1 MVSFIIAVI
10 ILALVWSAIKEFIS
24 AWMIG
29 AAIGLLIVVI
39 ILIRARRKA
48 RRQAQYIAQQTPPA
62 PPAQTTPPAPAPAP
76 VSDEPIAPPKEQN
89 GLSLAYEYHGV
100 EFYVPDVLIIAASHV
115 PPNKQLTLAYEPDNE
130 HDPDAISVN
139 YKGQKIGYLYK
150 NKRRDMVR
158 DFAERDDRD
167 FLVVS
172 KKWTEKPVFDLY
184 FYKNTEDVLASLRKK
199 PGAIEFSIRSTA
211 AQQDAIADCA
221 PGTEVTVEYDPE
233 KEAYLA
239 YNGFYSH
246 IGTVPEKR
254 GEEITTGDWN
264 IRVSEITENDSDRLT
279 VRLIAIP
286 GEASE

>member
-1 MVSFIIAVI
+1 MLTFILIVI
-10 ILALVWSAIKEFIS
+10 IVALIWSGVTSFLS
-24 AWMIG
+24 YWLIG
-29 AAIGLLIVVI
+29 AAIGLVLTIAIVVHYS
-39 ILIRARRKA
+39 RKA
-48 RRQAQYIAQQTPPA
+48 RRAQAQYIAQQTPPA
-62 PPAQTTPPAPAPAP
+62 PPAKTPPSAPAP
-76 VSDEPIAPPKEQN
+76 VSDEPITPPKEQN
-89 GLSLAYEYHGV
+89 GLSLAYEYHDV

-139 YKGQKIGYLYK
+139 YQGQKIGYLYK

-239 YNGFYSH
+239 YNGFYSP
-246 IGTVPEKR
+246 IGTVPEKW
-254 GEEITTGDWN
+254 GEEITTGEWE
-264 IRVSEITENDSDRLT
+264 IRVSEISEDDSDRLH
-279 VRLIAIP
+279 VRLIALP
-286 GEASE
+286 MEESE